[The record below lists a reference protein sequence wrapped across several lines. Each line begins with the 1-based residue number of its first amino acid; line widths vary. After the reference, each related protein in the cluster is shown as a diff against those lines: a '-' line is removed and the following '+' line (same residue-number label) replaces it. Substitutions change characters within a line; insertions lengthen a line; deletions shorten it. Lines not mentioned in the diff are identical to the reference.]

1 MGQFW
6 WVRFFLWSFYLQLL
20 QQIKPVCATTT
31 SYPFSQCSC
40 FLLSVNSLNLSLD
53 LDTVSS
59 LWEGSSLDLLFLSN
73 LSVLELFDYTPHCS
87 KKERSRTFKASNRI
101 WLVLSMLI
109 YTTSCCTV
117 EHAKQAQPH
126 FQKSRTGK
134 EQEGNWGDILLNLKG
149 KSMLKFSKEARWNK
163 SLVINNHPAYFFV
176 SLLETTFFLH
186 ISMGRWDELS
196 RSLQGWR
203 YASSNYQWLWST
215 AWSSVSS
222 PVKCTI

>member
-1 MGQFW
+1 MGQFGW
-6 WVRFFLWSFYLQLL
+6 SHFFLWSFYLHLL
-20 QQIKPVCATTT
+20 QQIKPVFATTT

-73 LSVLELFDYTPHCS
+73 LNVLELFDYTPHSS

-149 KSMLKFSKEARWNK
+149 KSMLKFSKEARWNR
-163 SLVINNHPAYFFV
+163 SLVINNHPAYFFLYWRPH
-176 SLLETTFFLH
+176 SSYTSAWEGGISSPEACKAGSMPLATTSDFDLLP
-186 ISMGRWDELS
+186 DP
-196 RSLQGWR
+196 
-203 YASSNYQWLWST
+203 
-215 AWSSVSS
+215 SVSS